1 MDDKLLR
8 EYVTAYKKQTDANP
22 AEYKIAWS
30 ERRDRVTWYQTW
42 DKAKLL
48 AITPDELEAYLS
60 KLWAMLTW
68 GNKRYYVDLII
79 EKNSIETVRAN
90 LADLVYGSAPIASRW
105 DQFRDKVSQIGPAM
119 ASELLAHHFP
129 DSFPVWN
136 RKAKEA
142 LERLGEK
149 DLPAYNYQ
157 ITGAFYD
164 RLIELTSKVAQALVS
179 EGFKDVDKL
188 VVDYFFWDLLQGI
201 PITTGSTAVAI
212 PDKAA
217 NSREQVFVHN
227 EIRDKIAE
235 IGTWLGFKA
244 STEQTITTGTRI
256 DVVWEASIGN
266 MGRVLYAFEVQASGS
281 IDSLQLNLL
290 RSLSN
295 PAVQA
300 VVAVSDER
308 QLDRIRAEA
317 GTLPDLSKKLR
328 YWDFREVL
336 ETHASLSTAFD
347 SINRLKLVPDS
358 F

>member
-1 MDDKLLR
+1 MDDKVLR
-8 EYVTAYKKQTDANP
+8 EYVSAYKKQTAANP
-22 AEYKIAWS
+22 EEYKLAWS
-30 ERRDRVTWYQTW
+30 ERRDRVTWYRTW
-42 DKAKLL
+42 DKARLL
-48 AITPDELEAYLS
+48 AITSEELEAYLS

-79 EKNSIETVRAN
+79 EKNSIETVRSN
-90 LADLVYGSAPIASRW
+90 LADLIYGDAPIANRW
-105 DQFRDKVSQIGPAM
+105 EQFRDQVSHIGPAM

-129 DSFPVWN
+129 ESFPVWN

-142 LERLGEK
+142 LERLGEQ

-164 RLIELTSKVAQALVS
+164 RLIGLTAKVAQALTD
-179 EGFKDVDKL
+179 EGFRDVDKL
-188 VVDYFFWDLLQGI
+188 VVDYFFWDLLQGF
-201 PITTGSTAVAI
+201 PITAGPTATTV
-212 PDKAA
+212 P
-217 NSREQVFVHN
+217 NQVPSPREQIFVHN

-308 QLDRIRAEA
+308 QLDKIRGEA
-317 GTLPDLSKKLR
+317 GTLPDLSKKIR

>member
-8 EYVTAYKKQTDANP
+8 EYVAAYKKQTADNP
-22 AEYKIAWS
+22 EEYKIAWS

-42 DKAKLL
+42 DKGKLL

-90 LADLVYGSAPIASRW
+90 LTDLVYGGAPIASRW
-105 DQFRDKVSQIGPAM
+105 DQFRDKVSLIGPAM

-164 RLIELTSKVAQALVS
+164 RLIELSSKVAQALVS

-188 VVDYFFWDLLQGI
+188 VVDYFFWDLLQGF

-308 QLDRIRAEA
+308 QLDKIRAEA

>member
-8 EYVTAYKKQTDANP
+8 EYVSAYKKQTAANP
-22 AEYKIAWS
+22 EEYKIAWS
-30 ERRDRVTWYQTW
+30 ERRDRVLWYQVW

-48 AITPDELEAYLS
+48 TITPDELEAYLS

-90 LADLVYGSAPIASRW
+90 LADLVYGDAPIASRW
-105 DQFRDKVSQIGPAM
+105 DKFRDEVLQIGPAM

-129 DSFPVWN
+129 SRFPVWN

-164 RLIELTSKVAQALVS
+164 RLIELTSKVAQVMIS
-179 EGFKDVDKL
+179 EGFEDVDKL
-188 VVDYFFWDLLQGI
+188 VVDYFFWDLLQGF
-201 PITTGSTAVAI
+201 PVNTGSTVSAI
-212 PDKAA
+212 PYKTPS
-217 NSREQVFVHN
+217 SREQAFVHN

-256 DVVWEASIGN
+256 DVVWEALIGN

-308 QLDRIRAEA
+308 QLEKIRAEA

-336 ETHASLSTAFD
+336 EAHASLSTAFD
-347 SINRLKLVPDS
+347 SINRLKLVPDA